1 MKMLFKLSL
10 VLSFSDLQEQERKRQ
25 HVKGNSVLT
34 RLKQSKQ
41 KRQQQVLMTTM
52 ANVNSRILRYSS
64 FSTHA
69 CTHTHIYIY
78 VHICMYTITLIAL
91 CFCLEK
97 GMKKKQNLY
106 ARKEKEFARQSRISS
121 EDYKRHI
128 QKYERIQMQIKWAIT
143 INVNYLSIQGNTD
156 NTEKHCART
165 LTSYI
170 FLFIPL
176 FCTLCRHFAN
186 ADARLFE
193 DMWLMNEVEVKTTSG
208 EGFGHRLSDLQAA
221 PWFGL
226 DAASYSFFRP
236 HWSHPTSETS
246 P

>member
-91 CFCLEK
+91 CFSLEK

-128 QKYERIQMQIKWAIT
+128 QKYERIQMQIK
-143 INVNYLSIQGNTD
+143 
-156 NTEKHCART
+156 
-165 LTSYI
+165 
-170 FLFIPL
+170 
-176 FCTLCRHFAN
+176 
-186 ADARLFE
+186 
-193 DMWLMNEVEVKTTSG
+193 
-208 EGFGHRLSDLQAA
+208 
-221 PWFGL
+221 
-226 DAASYSFFRP
+226 
-236 HWSHPTSETS
+236 
-246 P
+246 